1 MWALFACVFF
11 CWNMKSEKHTQ
22 EKRKNP
28 TVKWGIMVRSVY
40 RSGSAALQSLAR
52 TSTTCSSTYST
63 CLGLNCNSVSLSPAV
78 DIFYSFHLPSK
89 SSKLTLLGLYCTVHC
104 RILDQVQKLRCRRC
118 SRSCCCWGFR
128 QQHFLFRCQ
137 KSRGKLITLPP
148 TLIQ

>member
-1 MWALFACVFF
+1 MGYRYYGEIGLHIWLGSSIPGTYSIQVQLVAC
-11 CWNMKSEKHTQ
+11 
-22 EKRKNP
+22 
-28 TVKWGIMVRSVY
+28 G
-40 RSGSAALQSLAR
+40 
-52 TSTTCSSTYST
+52 STYST
-63 CLGLNCNSVSLSPAV
+63 CLGLNCNSPSLFHPLLISS
-78 DIFYSFHLPSK
+78 IFYSFHLPSK
-89 SSKLTLLGLYCTVHC
+89 SSKLTLVGLYCTVHW